1 MGASTQA
8 KINRPDTAH
17 GKLDMPF
24 ESTKSKGGNMKAE
37 KKSGKKPFFLFGKKD
52 AAKEGGKPAKFAKG
66 GGIESRG
73 KTKGTTVKMAKGGRA
88 C

>member
-52 AAKEGGKPAKFAKG
+52 EEKTPKFAKG

-73 KTKGTTVKMAKGGRA
+73 KTKGKMIKMSKGGRA

>member
-37 KKSGKKPFFLFGKKD
+37 KKSGKKPFFLFKKKD
-52 AAKEGGKPAKFAKG
+52 EEKTPKFAKG

-73 KTKGTTVKMAKGGRA
+73 KTKGKIIKMAKGGRS

>member
-17 GKLDMPF
+17 GKVDMPF

-37 KKSGKKPFFLFGKKD
+37 KKSGKKPFFLFKKKD
-52 AAKEGGKPAKFAKG
+52 EEKTPKFAKG

-73 KTKGTTVKMAKGGRA
+73 KTKGKMIKMSKGGRA